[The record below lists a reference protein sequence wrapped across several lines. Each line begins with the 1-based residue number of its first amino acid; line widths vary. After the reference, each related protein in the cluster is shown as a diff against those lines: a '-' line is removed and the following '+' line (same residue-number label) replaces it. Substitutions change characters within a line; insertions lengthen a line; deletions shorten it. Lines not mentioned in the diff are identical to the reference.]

1 MHPIVTNRP
10 MPLKKLIVIPLN
22 SRCRLLLLIFWL
34 PMITATLE
42 ITNYTDAH
50 TITIHKGI
58 GKIQS
63 ASIKMIHLINLKQ
76 IEEELFNIREHTVN
90 DLKKSYLYHTL
101 THEITQAFSALNTL
115 TFKNHNKRSI
125 NWIGS
130 AWKYVAGNPDN
141 DDLAMTENNIN
152 NLITNNNEQII
163 INQQLQTRINSLTTV
178 SNMLKN
184 SIRKDSSF
192 NNEIATSLQNQVRLL
207 KEELI
212 NVKYAMQWARL
223 NIINTLL
230 LSDTELAEVH
240 ETFKR
245 GNITS
250 LSVEEMLELVDV
262 SVLHNKTTIAYI
274 IKIPE
279 LEPITYQNILV
290 KPVLRNNSIIHLEAN
305 EIFLYKDILLK
316 TPENCKLS
324 KNIKICKNKTLL
336 T

>member
-1 MHPIVTNRP
+1 

-130 AWKYVAGNPDN
+130 AWKYVAGNPDH
-141 DDLAMTENNIN
+141 DDLAMIENNIN
-152 NLITNNNEQII
+152 NLITKQ
-163 INQQLQTRINSLTTV
+163 
-178 SNMLKN
+178 
-184 SIRKDSSF
+184 
-192 NNEIATSLQNQVRLL
+192 
-207 KEELI
+207 
-212 NVKYAMQWARL
+212 
-223 NIINTLL
+223 
-230 LSDTELAEVH
+230 
-240 ETFKR
+240 
-245 GNITS
+245 
-250 LSVEEMLELVDV
+250 
-262 SVLHNKTTIAYI
+262 
-274 IKIPE
+274 
-279 LEPITYQNILV
+279 
-290 KPVLRNNSIIHLEAN
+290 
-305 EIFLYKDILLK
+305 
-316 TPENCKLS
+316 
-324 KNIKICKNKTLL
+324 
-336 T
+336 